1 MVAMAPVAVL
11 EVATAAAEAE
21 IVAVEAAV
29 AAAAAE
35 AAAVGA
41 AAGAVGRWQ
50 QLGQW
55 REQWGSC
62 RCDGNGASSS
72 V

>member
-1 MVAMAPVAVL
+1 MAPVAVL
-11 EVATAAAEAE
+11 EAAKAAAEAA
-21 IVAVEAAV
+21 IVAVAAAV
-29 AAAAAE
+29 AAAAAEE

-50 QLGQW
+50 QLGRRQ
-55 REQWGSC
+55 EQWGSC
-62 RCDGNGASSS
+62 RCNGNGASSS

>member
-1 MVAMAPVAVL
+1 MAPVAVL
-11 EVATAAAEAE
+11 EVATAAVEVAIVTVVGAVVAE
-21 IVAVEAAV
+21 
-29 AAAAAE
+29 AAE

-41 AAGAVGRWQ
+41 AAGAVGQWQ
-50 QLGQW
+50 QLGRQ

-62 RCDGNGASSS
+62 QCNGNGASSS

>member
-1 MVAMAPVAVL
+1 V
-11 EVATAAAEAE
+11 
-21 IVAVEAAV
+21 AV
-29 AAAAAE
+29 AAAVVALAAE
-35 AAAVGA
+35 AAIMGA

-50 QLGQW
+50 QLGWW

-62 RCDGNGASSS
+62 KCNGNGASSS

>member
-1 MVAMAPVAVL
+1 MALVAVL
-11 EVATAAAEAE
+11 EAATTAAEAA
-21 IVAVEAAV
+21 IVAV
-29 AAAAAE
+29 AAAVVAVAAE

-41 AAGAVGRWQ
+41 AAGVVGQWQ
-50 QLGQW
+50 QLGRW

-62 RCDGNGASSS
+62 QCDGNGASSS